1 MQSKLSSPFNLRER
15 LRKPDLRIGIVPLA
29 GVLLVAFFM
38 FAMTSRFIFAPGLT
52 VQLTAEAQADNP
64 GRKSDAETYV
74 LPVFDGP
81 IEGKI
86 TSSVLSIKNDAMFI
100 FDGNIYKTLED
111 AFPPRPASEAGTRG
125 ILLVK
130 MDRTSSIQGL
140 FNLTKVARDAGFSAI
155 QIAAESVHSS
165 SY

>member
-15 LRKPDLRIGIVPLA
+15 LRNPDLRIGIVPLA

-52 VQLTAEAQADNP
+52 VELASEANGDAP
-64 GRKSDAETYV
+64 AKSDAESYV

-81 IEGKI
+81 VEGKI
-86 TSSVLSIKNDAMFI
+86 THAVLSIKNDAMFI
-100 FDGNIYKTLED
+100 FDGKIYKKLTD
-111 AFPPRPASEAGTRG
+111 AFPPLPAGKAGTRG

-130 MDRTSSIQGL
+130 MDRSSSIQGL

-155 QIAAESVHSS
+155 QLAAETTPSPV
-165 SY
+165 Y